1 MRAGAS
7 LAGCRALGLDLQG
20 MIRAE
25 LVDTVLAMPPHKS
38 GMMEQHPSGI
48 AELVQAASGNNVK
61 IICGISTNIR
71 HDAFEKAPETAVQA
85 ASVADDLQVDTQ
97 YCPDVSEVWRAARA
111 LKGEKQIGC
120 P

>member
-48 AELVQAASGNNVK
+48 AELVQAASGKNVK

-71 HDAFEKAPETAVQA
+71 HDAFEKAPREMQVAQA
-85 ASVADDLQVDTQ
+85 ANGYRAGTQ
-97 YCPDVSEVWRAARA
+97 GVFFTTYYPS
-111 LKGEKQIGC
+111 G
-120 P
+120 